1 MTAPLYDIKARF
13 SEYVT
18 MAENGEVVE
27 ITKHGTTTAV
37 IISLKMFNEL
47 NDEYQEMHRPSFV
60 DEIRKWKARTGGLTQ
75 EEAEEFIRSCE
86 EDRYNEI
93 VNSHREENPWL

>member
-1 MTAPLYDIKARF
+1 MTAPLYDIKAKF

-47 NDEYQEMHRPSFV
+47 NNEYQELHKPSFV
-60 DEIRKWKARTGGLTQ
+60 EQVRKWRQQTGGLTQ
-75 EEAEEFIRSCE
+75 EEAEEFIKACE
-86 EDRYNEI
+86 EDRHNELT
-93 VNSHREENPWL
+93 NPHREENPWL

>member
-60 DEIRKWKARTGGLTQ
+60 DEVR
-75 EEAEEFIRSCE
+75 
-86 EDRYNEI
+86 
-93 VNSHREENPWL
+93 

>member
-1 MTAPLYDIKARF
+1 MTAPLYDIKAKF

-37 IISLKMFNEL
+37 IISLKMFNEM
-47 NDEYQEMHRPSFV
+47 NDEYQEKHRPSFV
-60 DEIRKWKARTGGLTQ
+60 DQIKKWRIENKDILDN
-75 EEAEEFIRSCE
+75 EFADIMEKLHE
-86 EDRYNEI
+86 EDRKELDER
-93 VNSHREENPWL
+93 SNPWL

>member
-47 NDEYQEMHRPSFV
+47 NDEYQEMHKPSFV
-60 DEIRKWKARTGGLTQ
+60 DEVRKWRLKNKDILDN
-75 EEAEEFIRSCE
+75 EFADILE
-86 EDRYNEI
+86 KQHQEDRKEFDDR
-93 VNSHREENPWL
+93 SDSWL

>member
-27 ITKHGTTTAV
+27 ITKHGTTTSV
-37 IISLKMFNEL
+37 IISIKMFNEL
-47 NDEYQEMHRPSFV
+47 NDEYQELHKPSFI
-60 DEIRKWKARTGGLTQ
+60 DLIKKWRAENKDILDDEYANILEEIRK
-75 EEAEEFIRSCE
+75 
-86 EDRYNEI
+86 EDRTQFDN
-93 VNSHREENPWL
+93 RGNPWE

>member
-1 MTAPLYDIKARF
+1 MTAPLYDIKAKF

-47 NDEYQEMHRPSFV
+47 NDEYQELHKPSFV
-60 DEIRKWKARTGGLTQ
+60 EQVRKWRLKNKDILDNDFADILEKQ
-75 EEAEEFIRSCE
+75 HQ
-86 EDRYNEI
+86 EDRKEFDER
-93 VNSHREENPWL
+93 SNPWL